1 MAYTQDY
8 VLTSVLSEILKKDIA
23 PMVDNQLEN
32 ETYLLNKIPKDKRNG
47 FANNVIYQTVR
58 TGRNEG
64 IASLSASATTLPQA
78 GRQHR
83 SQAQVAAAYIYGN
96 INIDDRAIEES
107 SSTRAAIIAALTD
120 ETDNLKKD
128 IAKDMNRQ
136 LFGDGTGKLATVAAS
151 STSTLITVDSVKYI
165 VPNQKLTI
173 NGDAVQVVD
182 VISATTFTVTAAVTV
197 ATNETAVKTD
207 GSADMNGLFLAADDT
222 SFTTT
227 FEGINASTNWWWK
240 SYVNSTA
247 VTHTDAV
254 IMEDLMRTAKTEVDK
269 YGRCSQIITSFEL
282 FNKYKRVNVAAQR
295 FVNTMKLDGGFGEA
309 VMFDNIPVVADIDCQ
324 IDTMYFIDWDAISL
338 EKLAPL
344 QFMDRGISGV
354 LLPLSGT
361 TLNQATMKYY
371 GNLLCGKRRGLAKL
385 TNQH

>member
-1 MAYTQDY
+1 
-8 VLTSVLSEILKKDIA
+8 
-23 PMVDNQLEN
+23 
-32 ETYLLNKIPKDKRNG
+32 
-47 FANNVIYQTVR
+47 
-58 TGRNEG
+58 
-64 IASLSASATTLPQA
+64 
-78 GRQHR
+78 
-83 SQAQVAAAYIYGN
+83 
-96 INIDDRAIEES
+96 
-107 SSTRAAIIAALTD
+107 
-120 ETDNLKKD
+120 
-128 IAKDMNRQ
+128 
-136 LFGDGTGKLATVAAS
+136 
-151 STSTLITVDSVKYI
+151 
-165 VPNQKLTI
+165 
-173 NGDAVQVVD
+173 
-182 VISATTFTVTAAVTV
+182 
-197 ATNETAVKTD
+197 
-207 GSADMNGLFLAADDT
+207 MNGLFLAADDT